1 MCFSRS
7 KIGIVLQYPRNCGG
21 HILSVNKVN
30 AADAAEVMQL
40 RCCCNGSI
48 SAAQL
53 VSTSAKD
60 KSIAAE
66 ERRSR
71 GKAALCDF

>member
-1 MCFSRS
+1 LQELQQLQQGK
-7 KIGIVLQYPRNCGG
+7 KIRHFAAICMALNG
-21 HILSVNKVN
+21 N
-30 AADAAEVMQL
+30 ATDAAEVMQL

>member
-1 MCFSRS
+1 
-7 KIGIVLQYPRNCGG
+7 LQQLQQLQQGKKFRRFAAICMALN
-21 HILSVNKVN
+21 VN
-30 AADAAEVMQL
+30 AAAAAEVKKL
-40 RCCCNGSI
+40 RCCNGSI